1 MRIIKDDLTHEE
13 VHEDQLCIISITR
26 VSTGKPYMKP
36 LEVSSLTAAKIKAS
50 LIEVAN
56 KGF

>member
-1 MRIIKDDLTHEE
+1 MRIIKDDLTNED
-13 VHEDQLCIISITR
+13 VNEDQLCIISITR
-26 VSTGKPYMKP
+26 ASTNRPYMKP
-36 LEVSSLTAAKIKAS
+36 LEVSTLTAAKIKAS

>member
-1 MRIIKDDLTHEE
+1 MRIIKDDLTNEE
-13 VHEDQLCIISITR
+13 VSDDQLCIISIQR
-26 VSTGKPYMKP
+26 VSTGRPYMKP
-36 LEVSSLTAAKIKAS
+36 LEVSTLTAAKVKAS